1 VTTAAELTGLSLRQ
15 ASERLGQGAV
25 SSRQLAEACLARI
38 EATDGRVGAFL
49 AVTPAQALAEADAAD
64 ARRAG
69 GRRCGPLDGVPIA
82 LKDLFLTKGVATT
95 AGSRILE
102 GFVPPVDATVVARLR
117 AAGAVLLGKLNMD
130 EFAMGSSNE
139 NSAYRP
145 CRNPWDLGRTPG
157 GSSGGSA
164 AALAARQCYGTLGTD
179 TGGSIRLPASFCGVV
194 GMKPTYGRVSR
205 SGVVAFASSLDQ
217 PGTLGREVWDAAA
230 LLQAIAG
237 HDPSDQTSSS
247 RPVDD
252 YLAGLE
258 GGARGLRVGVP
269 QEWFQAGLDPAVE
282 AAVRGALSALQAA
295 GATLVELSLPHSRY
309 GIGAYYLIATAE
321 ASSNLAR
328 YDGVRFGLRS
338 AAARGLEALYSESR
352 EQGFGAEPKRRI
364 MLGTY
369 ALSAGYYDAYYLR
382 AQKVRTLIR
391 RDFDEA
397 FQRCDVVAG
406 PVAPGPA
413 FRLGEKTGDPLQM
426 YLADIFTITC
436 NLAALPGL
444 SVPCGLARQPGG
456 AALPVGLQL
465 VGRPWD
471 EAGLLR
477 AARAVERELPPLP
490 APAALEAGPAA
501 APPSGRA
508 G

>member
-1 VTTAAELTGLSLRQ
+1 VTSLSELSGLSLRQ
-15 ASERLGQGAV
+15 ASERLGAGQA
-25 SSRQLAEACLARI
+25 SSRELTEACLSRI

-49 AVTPAQALAEADAAD
+49 LVTAGGARAAAASSD
-64 ARRAG
+64 ARRAA
-69 GRRCGPLDGVPIA
+69 GRPLGPLDGVPVA
-82 LKDLFLTKGVATT
+82 VKDLFLTEGVATT

-102 GFVPPVDATVVARLR
+102 GFVPPVDGTAVARLK

-145 CRNPWDLGRTPG
+145 CHNPWDLSRTPG

-194 GMKPTYGRVSR
+194 GLKPTWGRVSR

-217 PGTLGREVWDAAA
+217 PGPLGRETWDAAA
-230 LLQAIAG
+230 LLQAVAG
-237 HDPSDQTSSS
+237 QDPADQTTSA

-258 GGARGLRVGVP
+258 GGARGLRIGVP
-269 QEWFQAGLDPAVE
+269 AEWFQGGLEPGVE
-282 AAVRGALSALQAA
+282 AAVRAALATFQRL
-295 GATLVELSLPHSRY
+295 GATLVEISLPHSRY

-328 YDGVRFGLRS
+328 YDGVRFGLR
-338 AAARGLEALYSESR
+338 APGARGLKELYAESR
-352 EQGFGAEPKRRI
+352 EAGFGAEPKRRI

-369 ALSAGYYDAYYLR
+369 ALSSGYYDAYYLR

-391 RDFDEA
+391 RDFDAA
-397 FQRCDVVAG
+397 FERCDVVAG

-444 SVPCGLARQPGG
+444 SVPCGLAGG
-456 AALPVGLQL
+456 LPVGLQL
-465 VGRPWD
+465 VGRPFD

-477 AARAVERELPPLP
+477 AARALERELGPGPLP
-490 APAALEAGPAA
+490 AGLEAP
-501 APPSGRA
+501 
-508 G
+508 

>member
-1 VTTAAELTGLSLRQ
+1 VTGPSELLRLSLRE
-15 ASERLGQGAV
+15 ASGRLQSGQV
-25 SSRQLAEACLARI
+25 SSRELAEACLARI
-38 EATDGRVGAFL
+38 EATDARVGAFL
-49 AVTPAQALAEADAAD
+49 HVTAEGARAAAAASD
-64 ARRAG
+64 ERRAA
-69 GRRCGPLDGVPIA
+69 GRGLGPLDGVPVA
-82 LKDLFLTKGVATT
+82 LKDLFLTRGVPTT

-102 GFVPPVDATVVARLR
+102 GFVPPVDGTAVARLK

-139 NSAYRP
+139 NSAYRS
-145 CRNPWDLGRTPG
+145 CHNPWDLTRTPG

-164 AALAARQCYGTLGTD
+164 AALAAHQCYGTLGTD

-194 GMKPTYGRVSR
+194 GLKPTYGRVSR

-217 PGTLGREVWDAAA
+217 PGPLGRETWDAAA
-230 LLQAIAG
+230 LLQAVAG
-237 HDPSDQTSSS
+237 QDPADQTSSP

-269 QEWFQAGLDPAVE
+269 AEWFQGGLEPGVE
-282 AAVRGALSALQAA
+282 AAVRAALDTYQRL
-295 GATLVELSLPHSRY
+295 GATLVEISLPHSRY

-328 YDGVRFGLRS
+328 YDGVRFGLR
-338 AAARGLEALYSESR
+338 AAGVRGLKELYAESR

-369 ALSAGYYDAYYLR
+369 ALSSGYYDAYYLR

-391 RDFDEA
+391 RDFDAA
-397 FQRCDVVAG
+397 FERCDVVAG

-413 FRLGEKTGDPLQM
+413 FRLGERTGDPLQM

-444 SVPCGLARQPGG
+444 SVPCGLAGG
-456 AALPVGLQL
+456 LPVGLQL
-465 VGRPWD
+465 VGRPFD

-477 AARAVERELPPLP
+477 AARALERELGPAPLP
-490 APAALEAGPAA
+490 AGLEAP
-501 APPSGRA
+501 
-508 G
+508 

>member
-1 VTTAAELTGLSLRQ
+1 MTATAELTGLSLRQ
-15 ASERLGQGAV
+15 ASERLERRAV
-25 SSRQLAEACLARI
+25 SSRELTEACLARVA
-38 EATDGRVGAFL
+38 ETDERVGAFL
-49 AVTPAQALAEADAAD
+49 AVTPEVAREAAAAAD
-64 ARRAG
+64 ARAAAG
-69 GRRCGPLDGVPIA
+69 ARLGPLDGVPLG
-82 LKDLFLTKGVATT
+82 LKDLFLTKGVPTT

-102 GFVPPVDATVVARLR
+102 GFVPPVDGTAVARLR
-117 AAGAVLLGKLNMD
+117 AAGAVLLGKLNLD

-139 NSAYRP
+139 NSAFKP
-145 CRNPWDLGRTPG
+145 CRNPWDLTRTPG

-164 AALAARQCYGTLGTD
+164 AAVAAGQVFGALGTD
-179 TGGSIRLPASFCGVV
+179 TGGSIRLPASFCGVI
-194 GMKPTYGRVSR
+194 GLKPTYGRVSR
-205 SGVVAFASSLDQ
+205 SGVIAFASSLDQ
-217 PGTLGREVWDAAA
+217 PGTFGRETWDAAA

-237 HDPSDQTSSS
+237 RDPADQTCSS

-252 YLAGLE
+252 YLGGLE
-258 GGARGLRVGVP
+258 GGALGLRVGVP
-269 QEWFQAGLDPAVE
+269 KEWFQGGLEPGVE
-282 AAVRGALSALQAA
+282 ARVREALAA
-295 GATLVELSLPHSRY
+295 YQRLGATLVEISLPHSKY

-328 YDGVRFGLRS
+328 YDGVRFGRR
-338 AAARGLEALYSESR
+338 APGVRGLKELYEESR
-352 EQGFGAEPKRRI
+352 AQGFGAEPKRRI

-391 RDFDEA
+391 RDFDAA
-397 FQRCDVVAG
+397 FERCDVVAG

-444 SVPCGLARQPGG
+444 SVPCGLSAG
-456 AALPVGLQL
+456 LPVGLQL
-465 VGRPWD
+465 VGRPFD

-477 AARAVERELPPLP
+477 AARALERELGP
-490 APAALEAGPAA
+490 APAPTLEAAS
-501 APPSGRA
+501 AP
-508 G
+508 

>member
-1 VTTAAELTGLSLRQ
+1 MTGRSELLRLSLREASARLAAGQ
-15 ASERLGQGAV
+15 AS
-25 SSRQLAEACLARI
+25 SRELTEACLGRI
-38 EATDGRVGAFL
+38 EATDARVGAFL
-49 AVTPAQALAEADAAD
+49 AVTAAD
-64 ARRAG
+64 ARAAAAESDARRAN
-69 GRRCGPLDGVPIA
+69 RRPLGPLDGVPVA
-82 LKDLFLTKGVATT
+82 VKDLFLTRGVPTT

-102 GFVPPVDATVVARLR
+102 GFVPPVDGTAVARLK
-117 AAGAVLLGKLNMD
+117 AAGAVLLGKLNLD

-139 NSAYRP
+139 NSAFRP
-145 CRNPWDLGRTPG
+145 CRNPWDLDRTPG

-194 GMKPTYGRVSR
+194 GLKPTWGRVSR

-217 PGTLGREVWDAAA
+217 PGPLGREVWDAAA
-230 LLQAIAG
+230 LLQAVAG
-237 HDPSDQTSSS
+237 QDPADQTTSA

-258 GGARGLRVGVP
+258 GGARGLRIGVP
-269 QEWFQAGLDPAVE
+269 AEWLQGGLEPGVE
-282 AAVRGALSALQAA
+282 AAVRAALDAYRRL
-295 GATLVELSLPHSRY
+295 GATLVEISLPHSKY

-328 YDGVRFGLRS
+328 YDGVRFGLR
-338 AAARGLEALYSESR
+338 APGVRGLKELYAESR

-369 ALSAGYYDAYYLR
+369 ALSSGYYDAYYLR

-391 RDFDEA
+391 RDFDAA
-397 FQRCDVVAG
+397 FERCDVVAG
-406 PVAPGPA
+406 PVAPWPA
-413 FRLGEKTGDPLQM
+413 FRLGEKTADPLQM

-444 SVPCGLARQPGG
+444 SVPCGRSGG
-456 AALPVGLQL
+456 LPVGLQL
-465 VGRPWD
+465 VGRPFD

-477 AARAVERELPPLP
+477 AARALERELGPGPLP
-490 APAALEAGPAA
+490 AGLEAP
-501 APPSGRA
+501 
-508 G
+508 